1 MKVKITDTF
10 YVKIDSIGN
19 HQPYYFREGG
29 DTITIGKF
37 QGQET
42 KDKWVYADKYFN
54 NVSRAILWGIEEG
67 LVEGG
72 EKLLGEDEIDAQAY
86 LGRLEHNTKALEKIL
101 KENRK

>member
-1 MKVKITDTF
+1 MKVKVTDTF

-19 HQPYYFREGG
+19 HQPYYFKKGG
-29 DTITIGKF
+29 EVITIGKF
-37 QGQET
+37 RGQET
-42 KDKWVYADKYFN
+42 EDKWVYADKYFN

-86 LGRLEHNTKALEKIL
+86 LERLEHNTKALEKIL
-101 KENRK
+101 KEIRK